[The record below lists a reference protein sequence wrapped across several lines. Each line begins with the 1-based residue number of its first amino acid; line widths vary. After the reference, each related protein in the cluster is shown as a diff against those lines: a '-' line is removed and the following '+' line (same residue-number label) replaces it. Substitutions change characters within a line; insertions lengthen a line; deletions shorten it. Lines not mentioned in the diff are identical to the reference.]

1 MKYMLTILNIFAFYF
16 FGYGQN
22 KTIHVSNYT
31 GSKIE
36 IKSSGEKPEGDFNAT
51 LLCIDAKT
59 KDSIENY
66 SLFVNGI
73 KINDGYG
80 HSNRLFS
87 CNGKTS
93 ISVSAEGYKTA
104 FIEDKYL
111 EHGELS
117 YIKVSLARS
126 TTK

>member
-1 MKYMLTILNIFAFYF
+1 MKYMLTLLNIFAFYF

-31 GSKIE
+31 GSRIE
-36 IKSSGEKPEGDFNAT
+36 IKSSGEKPKGNFNAA
-51 LLCIDAKT
+51 LYCIDAKT
-59 KDSIENY
+59 KDTIGNY

-73 KINDGYG
+73 KINDEYG

-93 ISVSAEGYKTA
+93 ISISAEGYKTA
-104 FIEDKYL
+104 VIKNKYL
-111 EHGELS
+111 ARGELS
-117 YIKVSLARS
+117 YIKVSLAQV
-126 TTK
+126 KK